1 MTMEKNYRNLG
12 FIFLL
17 LIPIML
23 LGFFSSYLSKLV
35 NSEKSIHFLIHLH
48 FWVSTT
54 WVVLMILQPLLIR
67 FKRPRL
73 HKKLGKFSYVL
84 FVLFNL
90 TLVPFIIGVTDYV
103 LKGGS
108 PTVLVST
115 LFNVVLVNIFFI
127 LAMVHRKNIALHMRY
142 MIALA
147 LVFLFPPIGRIVMQ
161 NTQNHFL
168 AAVHINYTL
177 VNLILVGLIFLDRAN
192 QRSYRPYAIALVAFI
207 LNQVALHASF
217 STYGLM

>member
-1 MTMEKNYRNLG
+1 MEKNYRNIG
-12 FIFLL
+12 FVLLL

-23 LGFFSSYLSKLV
+23 LGFFRSYLSQLV

-48 FWVSTT
+48 FWVSAI
-54 WVVLMILQPLLIR
+54 WVILMIVQPLLIR
-67 FKRPRL
+67 FKRRRL

-84 FVLFNL
+84 FGLFNL
-90 TLVPFIIGVTDYV
+90 TLVPFVIGVTNYV

-115 LFNVVLVNIFFI
+115 LFNVVLANVFFV
-127 LAMVHRKNIALHMRY
+127 LAIVHRKNIPLHMRY

-161 NTQNHFL
+161 GDHRFFL

-177 VNLILVGLIFLDRAN
+177 VNLILIGLIFLDKAH
-192 QRSYRPYAIALVAFI
+192 QRSYRPYAVALVAFV
-207 LNQVALHASF
+207 LNQAALHASF
-217 STYGLM
+217 ATYGLL